1 MTNEVNKTVLP
12 EFVTNVKKMSAAFVA
27 FAGLVTTIWAVSDRL
42 VTDGELQSSED
53 RIIAEVRSESAKL
66 ATTIIE
72 DMEARL
78 DKMNFDIL
86 MLDAAGE
93 PPNEALII
101 ERNNLERRIEDL
113 KSNEGDPGA

>member
-1 MTNEVNKTVLP
+1 MQLP

-42 VTDGELQSSED
+42 VTDGELQASED
-53 RIIAEVRSESAKL
+53 RIIAEVRGESARL

-72 DMEARL
+72 DMESRL

-86 MLDAAGE
+86 MREASGE

-101 ERNNLERRIEDL
+101 ERNNLQRRIEKL
-113 KSNEGDPGA
+113 KNNDQEPAPN